1 MHQTNLPE
9 PVKPGQKR
17 YHRRQ
22 MKSAAVSSPRVLTL
36 ILLAALSTLS
46 LNLFLPSLT
55 NIARDFN
62 ADYSLVSLSIAGYL
76 AITALMQLV
85 IGPMSDRFGRRPVL
99 LCGLS
104 VFVVGSLGCLL
115 ASDIYSFLLFRALQA
130 TVISGWVLS
139 MAMIRDTRSEG
150 ESASL
155 IGYVAMSMAIAP
167 MLGPMIGGLLDELF
181 GWRASFALYSLMGLI
196 LLLLC
201 WFDLAETNHSPS
213 ATFAVQFDA
222 YPELL
227 GSRRFWGFA
236 ICALFSTGAFY
247 VFLAGVPMVAARQFS
262 ISPGL
267 LGFYMGTI
275 TAGFAAG
282 SFLAGRYSQRY
293 ARTTM
298 MITGRSIAV
307 LGLSLGLILFLT
319 GYAHGVTLFFA
330 TVFVGVA
337 NGISMP
343 SVNAGAI
350 SIRPGLAGSAAGL
363 MGASTVAAGALL
375 TTLTGFL
382 LETGDAAIRLL
393 GALLT
398 CSLLALAAAI
408 YVRFIDRR
416 EARLVSVGGG
426 AGR

>member
-1 MHQTNLPE
+1 MINAS
-9 PVKPGQKR
+9 GSR
-17 YHRRQ
+17 
-22 MKSAAVSSPRVLTL
+22 PRVLTL

-46 LNLFLPSLT
+46 LNMFLPSLT
-55 NIARDFN
+55 NIARYFN
-62 ADYSLVSLSIAGYL
+62 ADYALASLSIAGYL
-76 AITALMQLV
+76 AITAVMQLV
-85 IGPMSDRFGRRPVL
+85 IGPMSDRFGRRPLL

-104 VFVVGSLGCLL
+104 IFVVGSLGCLV
-115 ASDIYSFLLFRALQA
+115 ATDIYSFLLFRALQA

-139 MAMIRDTRSEG
+139 MA
-150 ESASL
+150 
-155 IGYVAMSMAIAP
+155 IAP
-167 MLGPMIGGLLDELF
+167 MLGPMIGGLLDEFF
-181 GWRASFALYSLMGLI
+181 GWRASFVLYSFMGLA

-201 WFDLAETNHSPS
+201 WLDLDETNHSPS
-213 ATFAVQFDA
+213 ATFAAQFKA

-236 ICALFSTGAFY
+236 ICAMFSTGAFY
-247 VFLAGVPMVAARQFS
+247 VFLAGVPLVAARQFS
-262 ISPGL
+262 ISPGV

-282 SFLAGRYSQRY
+282 SFVAGRYSKRY
-293 ARTTM
+293 PRNTM
-298 MITGRSIAV
+298 IIAGRSIAV
-307 LGLSLGLILFLT
+307 FALSMGLILFLA

-337 NGISMP
+337 NGVSMP
-343 SVNAGAI
+343 SVNTGAI

-363 MGASTVAAGALL
+363 MGASAVAAGAIL
-375 TTLTGFL
+375 TTLTGLL

-398 CSLLALAAAI
+398 CSLLALAAAF
-408 YVRFIDRR
+408 YVRFVDRR

>member
-1 MHQTNLPE
+1 
-9 PVKPGQKR
+9 
-17 YHRRQ
+17 

>member
-1 MHQTNLPE
+1 MTD
-9 PVKPGQKR
+9 VSK
-17 YHRRQ
+17 
-22 MKSAAVSSPRVLTL
+22 SSPRVLTL
-36 ILLAALSTLS
+36 VLLAALSTLS
-46 LNLFLPSLT
+46 LNMFLPSLT

-62 ADYSLVSLSIAGYL
+62 ADYALASLSIAGYL
-76 AITALMQLV
+76 AITAVMQLV
-85 IGPMSDRFGRRPVL
+85 IGPMSDRFGRRPLL

-104 VFVVGSLGCLL
+104 VFVIGSLGCLL
-115 ASDIYSFLLFRALQA
+115 ASDIYSFLVFRALQA

-139 MAMIRDTRSEG
+139 MAMIRDTRDEA

-167 MLGPMIGGLLDELF
+167 MLGPMIGGLLDEFF
-181 GWRASFALYSLMGLI
+181 GWRASFVLYTAMGLI

-201 WFDLAETNHSPS
+201 WLDLDETNLSPS
-213 ATFAVQFDA
+213 ATFAAQFQA

-236 ICALFSTGAFY
+236 ICAMFSTGAFY
-247 VFLAGVPMVAARQFS
+247 VFLAGVPLVAARQFS

-282 SFLAGRYSQRY
+282 SFVAGRYSQRY
-293 ARTTM
+293 PRTTM
-298 MITGRSIAV
+298 MIGGRSLAV
-307 LGLSLGLILFLT
+307 FGLSLGLLLFLA

-337 NGISMP
+337 NGVSMP
-343 SVNAGAI
+343 SVNAGAT

-363 MGASTVAAGALL
+363 LGASSVAAGALL

-393 GALLT
+393 AALLS
-398 CSLLALAAAI
+398 CSLLALAAAF
-408 YVRFIDRR
+408 YVRLIDRR
-416 EARLVSVGGG
+416 EARLVTLDGG

>member
-416 EARLVSVGGG
+416 EALLVSVGGG

>member
-1 MHQTNLPE
+1 MN
-9 PVKPGQKR
+9 
-17 YHRRQ
+17 
-22 MKSAAVSSPRVLTL
+22 AATRSSPRVLTL

-46 LNLFLPSLT
+46 LNMFLPSLT
-55 NIARDFN
+55 NIARDFD
-62 ADYSLVSLSIAGYL
+62 ADYALASLSIAGYL
-76 AITALMQLV
+76 AITAVMQLV

-115 ASDIYSFLLFRALQA
+115 ANDIYSFLMFRALQA

-139 MAMIRDTRSEG
+139 MAMIRDTRDEG

-181 GWRASFALYSLMGLI
+181 GWRASFALYTVMGLI

-201 WFDLAETNHSPS
+201 WFDLDETNHSPS
-213 ATFAVQFDA
+213 ATFAVQFRA

-236 ICALFSTGAFY
+236 LCAMFSTGAFY
-247 VFLAGVPMVAARQFS
+247 VFLAGVPLVAARQFS
-262 ISPGL
+262 ISPGV

-282 SFLAGRYSQRY
+282 SFVAGRYSQRY
-293 ARTTM
+293 PRTTM

-307 LGLSLGLILFLT
+307 VGLSMGLILFLA

-337 NGISMP
+337 NGVSMP
-343 SVNAGAI
+343 SVNSGAI

-363 MGASTVAAGALL
+363 MGASAVTAGALL

-426 AGR
+426 QGAE

>member
-1 MHQTNLPE
+1 
-9 PVKPGQKR
+9 
-17 YHRRQ
+17 
-22 MKSAAVSSPRVLTL
+22 
-36 ILLAALSTLS
+36 
-46 LNLFLPSLT
+46 
-55 NIARDFN
+55 
-62 ADYSLVSLSIAGYL
+62 
-76 AITALMQLV
+76 
-85 IGPMSDRFGRRPVL
+85 MSDRFGRRPLL

-104 VFVVGSLGCLL
+104 VFVIGSLGCLL
-115 ASDIYSFLLFRALQA
+115 ASDIYSFLVFRALQA

-139 MAMIRDTRSEG
+139 MAMIRDTRDEA

-167 MLGPMIGGLLDELF
+167 MLGPMIGGLLDEFF
-181 GWRASFALYSLMGLI
+181 GWRASFVLYTAMGLI

-201 WFDLAETNHSPS
+201 WLDLDETNLSPS
-213 ATFAVQFDA
+213 ATFAAQFQA

-236 ICALFSTGAFY
+236 ICAMFSTGAFY
-247 VFLAGVPMVAARQFS
+247 VFLAGVPLVAARQFS

-282 SFLAGRYSQRY
+282 SFVAGRYSQRY
-293 ARTTM
+293 PRTTM
-298 MITGRSIAV
+298 MIGGRSLAV
-307 LGLSLGLILFLT
+307 FGLSLGLLLFLA

-337 NGISMP
+337 NGVSMP
-343 SVNAGAI
+343 SVNAGAT

-363 MGASTVAAGALL
+363 LGASSVAAGALL

-393 GALLT
+393 AALLS
-398 CSLLALAAAI
+398 CSLLALAAAF
-408 YVRFIDRR
+408 YVRLIDRR
-416 EARLVSVGGG
+416 EARLVTLDGG

>member
-1 MHQTNLPE
+1 MISPC
-9 PVKPGQKR
+9 
-17 YHRRQ
+17 
-22 MKSAAVSSPRVLTL
+22 ASSPRVLTL

-46 LNLFLPSLT
+46 LNMFLPSLT

-62 ADYSLVSLSIAGYL
+62 ADYALASLSIAGYL
-76 AITALMQLV
+76 AITAVMQLV

-99 LCGLS
+99 LCGLG
-104 VFVVGSLGCLL
+104 VFVIGSLGCLL
-115 ASDIYSFLLFRALQA
+115 ATDIYSFLMFRALQA

-139 MAMIRDTRSEG
+139 MAMIRDTRDEG

-155 IGYVAMSMAIAP
+155 IGYVAMSMAVAP

-181 GWRASFALYSLMGLI
+181 GWRANFVLYGLMGSA

-201 WFDLAETNHSPS
+201 WLDLDETNRSPS
-213 ATFAVQFDA
+213 ATFAVQFRA

-236 ICALFSTGAFY
+236 LCAMFSTGAFY
-247 VFLAGVPMVAARQFS
+247 VFLAGVPLVAARQFS
-262 ISPGL
+262 ISPGV

-282 SFLAGRYSQRY
+282 SFVAGRYSQRY
-293 ARTTM
+293 PRTTM

-307 LGLSLGLILFLT
+307 AGLSMGLILFLA

-337 NGISMP
+337 NGVSMP
-343 SVNAGAI
+343 SVNSGAI

-363 MGASTVAAGALL
+363 MGSSAVAAGALL

-382 LETGDAAIRLL
+382 LESGDAAIRLL

-398 CSLLALAAAI
+398 CSLLSLAAAI
-408 YVRFIDRR
+408 YVRIIDRR
-416 EARLVSVGGG
+416 EARLLSVGAG

>member
-85 IGPMSDRFGRRPVL
+85 IGPMSDRFGRRPIL

-416 EARLVSVGGG
+416 EALLVSVGGG

>member
-1 MHQTNLPE
+1 MTSVSP
-9 PVKPGQKR
+9 
-17 YHRRQ
+17 
-22 MKSAAVSSPRVLTL
+22 SSPRVLTL

-46 LNLFLPSLT
+46 LNMFLPSLS
-55 NIARDFN
+55 NIAEDFN
-62 ADYSLVSLSIAGYL
+62 VPYALASLSIAGYL
-76 AITALMQLV
+76 AVTAVLQLV
-85 IGPMSDRFGRRPVL
+85 VGPMSDRFGRRPIL

-104 VFVVGSLGCLL
+104 CFVVGSLGCLL
-115 ASDIYSFLLFRALQA
+115 ASDIYFFLLFRALQA
-130 TVISGWVLS
+130 GVISGWVLA
-139 MAMIRDTRSEG
+139 MAMIRDTREEG
-150 ESASL
+150 EAASL

-167 MLGPMIGGLLDELF
+167 MLGPMVGGLLDELF
-181 GWRASFALYSLMGLI
+181 GWRASFVLYSVMGLA

-201 WFDLAETNHSPS
+201 WLDLSETNRSPS
-213 ATFAVQFDA
+213 ATFAVQFRA

-236 ICALFSTGAFY
+236 FCAVFSTGAFY
-247 VFLAGVPMVAARQFS
+247 VFLAGVPLVAARQFS

-282 SFLAGRYSQRY
+282 SFVAGRYSHRY

-298 MITGRSIAV
+298 MIGGRLIAV
-307 LGLSLGLILFLT
+307 FGLSLGLMLFLA

-337 NGISMP
+337 NGVSMP

-363 MGASTVAAGALL
+363 MGASAVGSGALL

-382 LETGDAAIRLL
+382 LEDGDAAIRLL
-393 GALLT
+393 AILLC
-398 CSLLALAAAI
+398 CSLLALAAAC
-408 YVRFIDRR
+408 YVRLIDRR
-416 EARLVSVGGG
+416 EARLVVATGGVNG
-426 AGR
+426 D

>member
-1 MHQTNLPE
+1 MN
-9 PVKPGQKR
+9 
-17 YHRRQ
+17 
-22 MKSAAVSSPRVLTL
+22 AATRSSPRVLTL

-46 LNLFLPSLT
+46 LNMFLPSLT
-55 NIARDFN
+55 NIARDFD
-62 ADYSLVSLSIAGYL
+62 ADYALASLSIAGYL
-76 AITALMQLV
+76 AITAVMQLV

-115 ASDIYSFLLFRALQA
+115 ANDIYIFLMFRALQA

-139 MAMIRDTRSEG
+139 MAMIRDTRDEG

-181 GWRASFALYSLMGLI
+181 GWRASFVLYGFMGLA

-201 WFDLAETNHSPS
+201 WLDLDETNHSPS
-213 ATFAVQFDA
+213 ATFAVQFQA

-236 ICALFSTGAFY
+236 LCAMFSTGAFY
-247 VFLAGVPMVAARQFS
+247 VFLAGVPLVAARQFS
-262 ISPGL
+262 ISPGV

-282 SFLAGRYSQRY
+282 SFVAGRYSQRY
-293 ARTTM
+293 PRTTM

-307 LGLSLGLILFLT
+307 VGLSMGLILFLA

-337 NGISMP
+337 NGVSMP
-343 SVNAGAI
+343 SVNSGAI

-363 MGASTVAAGALL
+363 MGASAVTAGALL

-426 AGR
+426 QGAE

>member
-1 MHQTNLPE
+1 
-9 PVKPGQKR
+9 
-17 YHRRQ
+17 
-22 MKSAAVSSPRVLTL
+22 VLTL

-46 LNLFLPSLT
+46 LNMFLPSLT
-55 NIARDFN
+55 NIAHDFD
-62 ADYSLVSLSIAGYL
+62 ADYALASLSIAGYL
-76 AITALMQLV
+76 AIVAVMDLV

-99 LCGLS
+99 LCGLGI
-104 VFVVGSLGCLL
+104 FVAGSLGCLL
-115 ASDIYSFLLFRALQA
+115 ATDIYSFLMFRALQA

-139 MAMIRDTRSEG
+139 MAMIRDTRDEG

-181 GWRASFALYSLMGLI
+181 GWRASFVLYSVMGLAM
-196 LLLLC
+196 LLLC
-201 WFDLAETNHSPS
+201 WLDLDETNHSPS
-213 ATFAVQFDA
+213 ATFAAQFRA

-236 ICALFSTGAFY
+236 ICAMFSTGAFY
-247 VFLAGVPMVAARQFS
+247 VFLAGVPLVAARQFS
-262 ISPGL
+262 ISPGV

-282 SFLAGRYSQRY
+282 SFVAGRYSRRY
-293 ARTTM
+293 PRNTM
-298 MITGRSIAV
+298 IIAGRSIAV
-307 LGLSLGLILFLT
+307 FGLSLGLVLFLA

-337 NGISMP
+337 NGVSMP
-343 SVNAGAI
+343 SVNTGAI

-363 MGASTVAAGALL
+363 MGASAVAAGSLL

-382 LETGDAAIRLL
+382 LEDGDAAIRLL

-398 CSLLALAAAI
+398 CSLLALAAAC
-408 YVRFIDRR
+408 YVRLIDRH
-416 EARLVSVGGG
+416 EARLVSVGSGT
-426 AGR
+426 GR

>member
-1 MHQTNLPE
+1 MLNAS
-9 PVKPGQKR
+9 GSR
-17 YHRRQ
+17 
-22 MKSAAVSSPRVLTL
+22 PRVLTL

-46 LNLFLPSLT
+46 LNMFLPSLT

-62 ADYSLVSLSIAGYL
+62 ADYALASLSIAGYL
-76 AITALMQLV
+76 AIVAVMDLV

-115 ASDIYSFLLFRALQA
+115 ASDIYSFLMFRALQA

-139 MAMIRDTRSEG
+139 MAMIRDTRDEG

-167 MLGPMIGGLLDELF
+167 MLGPMIGGLLDEFF
-181 GWRASFALYSLMGLI
+181 GWRASFVLYTAMGLI

-201 WFDLAETNHSPS
+201 WLDLDETNHSPS
-213 ATFAVQFDA
+213 ATFAAQFRA

-236 ICALFSTGAFY
+236 ICAMFSTGAFY
-247 VFLAGVPMVAARQFS
+247 VFLAGVPLVAARQFS

-275 TAGFAAG
+275 TAGFAVG
-282 SFLAGRYSQRY
+282 SFVAGRYSQRY
-293 ARTTM
+293 PRTTM
-298 MITGRSIAV
+298 MIAGRSIAV
-307 LGLSLGLILFLT
+307 AGLSLGLGLFLA

-337 NGISMP
+337 NGVSMP

-363 MGASTVAAGALL
+363 MGASAVGSGALL

-382 LETGDAAIRLL
+382 LESGDAAIRLL
-393 GALLT
+393 GALLA
-398 CSLLALAAAI
+398 CSLLALAAAC
-408 YVRFIDRR
+408 YVRLIDRR
-416 EARLVSVGGG
+416 EARLVSVSGV

>member
-1 MHQTNLPE
+1 
-9 PVKPGQKR
+9 
-17 YHRRQ
+17 
-22 MKSAAVSSPRVLTL
+22 
-36 ILLAALSTLS
+36 
-46 LNLFLPSLT
+46 
-55 NIARDFN
+55 
-62 ADYSLVSLSIAGYL
+62 
-76 AITALMQLV
+76 
-85 IGPMSDRFGRRPVL
+85 
-99 LCGLS
+99 
-104 VFVVGSLGCLL
+104 
-115 ASDIYSFLLFRALQA
+115 
-130 TVISGWVLS
+130 
-139 MAMIRDTRSEG
+139 
-150 ESASL
+150 
-155 IGYVAMSMAIAP
+155 
-167 MLGPMIGGLLDELF
+167 MLGPMIGGLLDEFF
-181 GWRASFALYSLMGLI
+181 GWRASFALYSFMGLA

-201 WFDLAETNHSPS
+201 WLDLDETNLSPS
-213 ATFAVQFDA
+213 ATFAVQFEA

-247 VFLAGVPMVAARQFS
+247 VFLAGVPLVAARQFS

-282 SFLAGRYSQRY
+282 SFVAGRYSQRY

-307 LGLSLGLILFLT
+307 FGLSLGLILFLA

-337 NGISMP
+337 NGVSMP

-398 CSLLALAAAI
+398 CSLLALAAAF
-408 YVRFIDRR
+408 YVRLVDRC
-416 EARLVSVGGG
+416 EVRLVSTGD
-426 AGR
+426 ATRR

>member
-1 MHQTNLPE
+1 MLNAC
-9 PVKPGQKR
+9 GSR
-17 YHRRQ
+17 
-22 MKSAAVSSPRVLTL
+22 PRVLTL

-46 LNLFLPSLT
+46 LNMFLPSLS

-62 ADYSLVSLSIAGYL
+62 VDYAMASLSIAGYL
-76 AITALMQLV
+76 AIVAVMNLV

-104 VFVVGSLGCLL
+104 GFVVGSLGCLL
-115 ASDIYSFLLFRALQA
+115 ATDIYSFLVFRALQA

-139 MAMIRDTRSEG
+139 MAMIRDTRDEG

-167 MLGPMIGGLLDELF
+167 MLGPMIGGLLDEFF
-181 GWRASFALYSLMGLI
+181 GWRASFVLYTAMGLI

-201 WFDLAETNHSPS
+201 WLDLDETNHSPS
-213 ATFAVQFDA
+213 ATFAAQFRA

-236 ICALFSTGAFY
+236 LCAMFSTGAFY
-247 VFLAGVPMVAARQFS
+247 VFLAGVPLVAARQFS

-275 TAGFAAG
+275 TAGFAVG
-282 SFLAGRYSQRY
+282 SFVAGRYSRRY
-293 ARTTM
+293 PRTTM
-298 MITGRSIAV
+298 MIAGRLIAV
-307 LGLSLGLILFLT
+307 AGLSLGLGLFLA
-319 GYAHGVTLFFA
+319 GYAHGVTLFFS

-337 NGISMP
+337 NGVSMP

-363 MGASTVAAGALL
+363 MGASAVGSGALL

-398 CSLLALAAAI
+398 CSLLALAAAWC
-408 YVRFIDRR
+408 VRLIDRR

-426 AGR
+426 AGS

>member
-1 MHQTNLPE
+1 MINA
-9 PVKPGQKR
+9 G
-17 YHRRQ
+17 
-22 MKSAAVSSPRVLTL
+22 ASSPRVLTL

-46 LNLFLPSLT
+46 LNMFLPSLT

-62 ADYSLVSLSIAGYL
+62 ADYALASLSIAGYL
-76 AITALMQLV
+76 AITAVMQLV

-115 ASDIYSFLLFRALQA
+115 ATDIYSFLMFRALQA

-139 MAMIRDTRSEG
+139 MAMIRDTRDEG

-155 IGYVAMSMAIAP
+155 IGYVAMSMAVAP

-181 GWRASFALYSLMGLI
+181 GWRASFVLYSFMGLA

-201 WFDLAETNHSPS
+201 WLDLDETNHSPS
-213 ATFAVQFDA
+213 ATFAAQFQA

-236 ICALFSTGAFY
+236 LCAMFSTGAFY
-247 VFLAGVPMVAARQFS
+247 VFLAGVPLVAARQFS
-262 ISPGL
+262 ISPGV

-282 SFLAGRYSQRY
+282 SFVAGRYSRRY
-293 ARTTM
+293 PRTTM

-307 LGLSLGLILFLT
+307 AGLSMGLILFLA

-337 NGISMP
+337 NGVSMP
-343 SVNAGAI
+343 SVNSGAI

-363 MGASTVAAGALL
+363 MGASAVAAGSLL

-408 YVRFIDRR
+408 YVRIIDRR
-416 EARLVSVGGG
+416 EARLVSVGRG